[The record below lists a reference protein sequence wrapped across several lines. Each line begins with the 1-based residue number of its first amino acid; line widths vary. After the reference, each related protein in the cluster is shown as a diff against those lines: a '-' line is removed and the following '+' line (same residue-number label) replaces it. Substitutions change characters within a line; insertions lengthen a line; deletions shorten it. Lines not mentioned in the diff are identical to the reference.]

1 MAWSYFVLFLGSELV
16 IKALGIRKPVK
27 QNLKL
32 FFAAPYVYLHP
43 VWPKRTSGFFIFPGQ
58 MIDYF
63 KQKMTSDK
71 ANAIYLQKSKYGFL
85 RLLYG
90 LLF

>member
-1 MAWSYFVLFLGSELV
+1 M
-16 IKALGIRKPVK
+16 K

-32 FFAAPYVYLHP
+32 LHAALYVFLHP
-43 VWPKRTSGFFIFPGQ
+43 AWPNRTSGFCIIPGQ

-71 ANAIYLQKSKYGFL
+71 ENAIYLRNSRYGLL

-90 LLF
+90 LLL